1 MTLRRCRSAHAS
13 TVRTMSSL
21 AMVAAML
28 AVVVTS
34 ARAASRASALPG
46 GYWTLSQTQPI
57 LDKTLTVRLAP
68 DLAPLTVGERAA
80 TGKLIEAGRIIHN
93 LFEDMNH
100 RDAKRARADLA
111 TLEKRQGGSPEVRNL
126 IDLYRLS
133 RGPIATDL
141 SNKRFPFVRA
151 DSTRP
156 GRNFYP
162 WGVTKEEIER
172 FLAAHPERRAT
183 ILHPLTIVR
192 RADAGSLRAD
202 LATLARH
209 PALDV
214 LHPGLAADLR
224 ELARHPS
231 AQAFYA
237 VPHPVAYPDSFLA
250 VHRLL
255 NEAAAA
261 IESDDAEFADYLRL
275 RARDLLANDYE
286 GGDAAWVTGRFR
298 HLNAQIGAYET
309 YDDELF
315 GVKAS
320 HGLSLMLADS
330 ARTTAVRG
338 AIRGLQD
345 LENSLPYAPHKRV
358 REDIPVGVYD
368 VIADFG
374 QTRGANTATILPN
387 DSRHARRYGRTI
399 LLRRNIMSD
408 PNIVKSARRS
418 FEAALDRRHH
428 ADFDADGSFYRTLW
442 HEIGHYL
449 GPDRDRKGRDLDQ
462 ALLEEAST
470 FEELKADL
478 VALFVARDL
487 RKRGYYDDR
496 ALRALYAS
504 GVLRM
509 LNKSQPRPDESYG
522 VMQLMQLNWF
532 LEQGALVY
540 DKATKQ
546 LTVRYERYPAAVASM
561 LEAVT
566 AIQAGGDRAA
576 ADRFITR
583 WATWDARHESLGRA
597 MRATETSRY
606 RLVRFAA
613 LGE

>member
-1 MTLRRCRSAHAS
+1 M
-13 TVRTMSSL
+13 
-21 AMVAAML
+21 
-28 AVVVTS
+28 S
-34 ARAASRASALPG
+34 ARLAGALLAITIFAPTAVSAGAASRATALPG
-46 GYWTLSQTQPI
+46 GYWTLAQTQPI
-57 LDKTLTVRLAP
+57 LDKALTVRLAP
-68 DLAPLTVGERAA
+68 DLSRLTSGERAA
-80 TGKLIEAGRIIHN
+80 AVKLIEAGRIIHH

-100 RDAKRARADLA
+100 RDARRARAELA
-111 TLEKRQGGSPEVRNL
+111 ALEKRHRDSPEVRNL
-126 IDLYRLS
+126 VDLYRLS

-162 WGVTKEEIER
+162 WGVTKEEVER
-172 FLAAHPERRAT
+172 FLAVRPGRRAT

-192 RADAGSLRAD
+192 RADSGSLRAD
-202 LATLARH
+202 LATLTRH

-224 ELARHPS
+224 ELSKRPS

-255 NEAAAA
+255 NEAAGA
-261 IESDDAEFADYLRL
+261 IESDDSDFADYLRL

-286 GGDAAWVTGRFR
+286 GGDAAWVTGRFGR
-298 HLNAQIGAYET
+298 LNAQIGAYET

-330 ARTTAVRG
+330 TRTAAVRA
-338 AIRGLQD
+338 AIRGLQE

-399 LLRRNIMSD
+399 LLRRNIMND
-408 PNIVKSARRS
+408 PNIVKSSRRS

-428 ADFDADGSFYRTLW
+428 ADFDADGGFYRTLW

-449 GPDRDRKGRDLDQ
+449 GPDRDRHGRDLDQ

-470 FEELKADL
+470 FEEMKADL
-478 VALFVARDL
+478 VALFVARQL
-487 RKRGYYDDR
+487 HKRGYYDDR
-496 ALRALYAS
+496 GLRALYAS

-509 LNKSQPRPDESYG
+509 LNKIQPRPDESYG
-522 VMQLMQLNWF
+522 VMQLVQLNWF

-546 LTVRYERYPAAVASM
+546 LTVRYERYPAAVASL

-566 AIQAGGDRAA
+566 AIQANGDRAA
-576 ADRFITR
+576 ADRFIAR

>member
-1 MTLRRCRSAHAS
+1 MSA
-13 TVRTMSSL
+13 RL
-21 AMVAAML
+21 VAALL
-28 AVVVTS
+28 ATS
-34 ARAASRASALPG
+34 IFATTPVFAGAASRATTLPE
-46 GYWTLSQTQPI
+46 GYWTLAQTEPI

-68 DLAPLTVGERAA
+68 DLSQLTSGERAA
-80 TGKLIEAGRIIHN
+80 AGKLIEAGRIIHN

-100 RDAKRARADLA
+100 RDARRARAELA
-111 TLEKRQGGSPEVRNL
+111 ALARRQGTSPEVRNL

-141 SNKRFPFVRA
+141 SNRRLPFVRA

-162 WGVTKEEIER
+162 WGVTKEKIER
-172 FLAAHPERRAT
+172 FLAAHPERRAA

-192 RADAGSLRAD
+192 RADSGSLRAD

-224 ELARHPS
+224 DLAKRPS

-261 IESDDAEFADYLRL
+261 IGRDDSEFSDYLRL

-286 GGDAAWVTGRFR
+286 AGDAAWVTARFGR
-298 HLNAQIGAYET
+298 LNAQIGAYET

-330 ARTTAVRG
+330 ARTAAVRG
-338 AIRGLQD
+338 AIRGLQE
-345 LENSLPYAPHKRV
+345 LENSLPYLPHKQV

-399 LLRRNIMSD
+399 LLRRNIMND
-408 PNIVKSARRS
+408 PSIVKSS
-418 FEAALDRRHH
+418 QHSYEAAIDRRHH
-428 ADFDADGSFYRTLW
+428 SDFDADGGFYRTLW

-449 GPDRDRKGRDLDQ
+449 GPDRDHKGRDLDQ

-470 FEELKADL
+470 FEEMKADL
-478 VALFVARDL
+478 VSLFVAREL

-509 LNKSQPRPDESYG
+509 LNKTQPRPDESYG

-532 LEQGALVY
+532 LEHGALVY
-540 DKATKQ
+540 DKTTKQ
-546 LTVRYERYPAAVASM
+546 LTVRYERYPAAVAA
-561 LEAVT
+561 LLQAVT
-566 AIQAGGDRAA
+566 AIQANGDRAA

-583 WATWDARHESLGRA
+583 WATWDARHESLARA

>member
-1 MTLRRCRSAHAS
+1 MILMA
-13 TVRTMSSL
+13 SL
-21 AMVAAML
+21 ANL
-28 AVVVTS
+28 P
-34 ARAASRASALPG
+34 AL
-46 GYWTLSQTQPI
+46 
-57 LDKTLTVRLAP
+57 RLAP
-68 DLAPLTVGERAA
+68 DLSRLTSGERASV
-80 TGKLIEAGRIIHN
+80 GKLIAAGRILHHV
-93 LFEDMNH
+93 FEDMNH
-100 RDAKRARADLA
+100 RDARRARAELA
-111 TLEKRQGGSPEVRNL
+111 ALDKRHRASPEVRNL
-126 IDLYRLS
+126 LDLYRLS
-133 RGPIATDL
+133 RGPIATNL
-141 SNKRFPFVRA
+141 LNQRFPFVRA

-172 FLAAHPERRAT
+172 FLSAHPERRAT

-192 RADAGSLRAD
+192 RADSGSLRAD
-202 LATLARH
+202 LTTLARH
-209 PALDV
+209 PALHV
-214 LHPGLAADLR
+214 LHPGLTADLR
-224 ELARHPS
+224 ELSKRPS

-250 VHRLL
+250 VHGLL
-255 NEAAAA
+255 NDAASA
-261 IESDDAEFADYLRL
+261 IEGDDAEFADYLRA

-286 GGDAAWVTGRFR
+286 AGDAAWVTARFGR
-298 HLNAQIGAYET
+298 LNAQIGAYET
-309 YDDELF
+309 YDDELM

-330 ARTTAVRG
+330 ARTAAVRG
-338 AIRGLQD
+338 AIRGLQE

-408 PNIVKSARRS
+408 PNIVKSSRRS
-418 FEAALDRRHH
+418 FEAALDPRHH
-428 ADFDADGSFYRTLW
+428 ADFGADGGFYRTLW

-449 GPDRDRKGRDLDQ
+449 GPDRDRHGRDLDQ

-470 FEELKADL
+470 FEEMKADL
-478 VALFVARDL
+478 VSLFVAREL

-509 LNKSQPRPDESYG
+509 LNKTQPRPDESYG

-540 DKATKQ
+540 DKTTKK
-546 LTVRYERYPAAVASM
+546 LTVRYERYPAAVTS
-561 LEAVT
+561 LLQAVA
-566 AIQAGGDRAA
+566 AIQANGDRAA

-583 WATWDARHESLGRA
+583 WATWDARHESLGLA

-606 RLVRFAA
+606 RLVRYAA

>member
-1 MTLRRCRSAHAS
+1 MNARLAAALLATSIFTTTAMSA
-13 TVRTMSSL
+13 
-21 AMVAAML
+21 VA
-28 AVVVTS
+28 TT
-34 ARAASRASALPG
+34 RATELPE
-46 GYWTLSQTQPI
+46 GYWTLAQTQPI

-68 DLAPLTVGERAA
+68 DLTRLTSGERAA
-80 TGKLIEAGRIIHN
+80 AGKLIEAGRILHN

-100 RDAKRARADLA
+100 RDARRARADLA
-111 TLEKRQGGSPEVRNL
+111 ALQKRHVDSPEVRNL
-126 IDLYRLS
+126 VDLYRLS

-141 SNKRFPFVRA
+141 ANQRFPFVRA
-151 DSTRP
+151 DTTRP

-162 WGVTKEEIER
+162 WGVTKEEIEQ
-172 FLAAHPERRAT
+172 FLSAHPERRAT

-192 RADAGSLRAD
+192 RADSGSLRAD
-202 LATLARH
+202 LATLARY

-224 ELARHPS
+224 EMAKRPS

-255 NEAAAA
+255 NEAATA
-261 IESDDAEFADYLRL
+261 IESDDSEFADYLRL

-286 GGDAAWVTGRFR
+286 GGDAAWVTGRFGR
-298 HLNAQIGAYET
+298 LNAQIGAYET

-330 ARTTAVRG
+330 ARTAAVRG
-338 AIRGLQD
+338 AIRGLQE

-399 LLRRNIMSD
+399 LLRRNIMNDS
-408 PNIVKSARRS
+408 NIVKSSRRS

-428 ADFDADGSFYRTLW
+428 ADFDADGGFYRTLW

-449 GPDRDRKGRDLDQ
+449 GPDRDRRGRDLDQ

-470 FEELKADL
+470 FEEMKADL
-478 VALFVARDL
+478 VSLFVAREL
-487 RKRGYYDDR
+487 RKRGYYDER

-509 LNKSQPRPDESYG
+509 LNKTQPRPDESYG

-532 LEQGALVY
+532 LDQGALVY

-546 LTVRYERYPAAVASM
+546 ITVRYERYPAAVASL

-566 AIQAGGDRAA
+566 AIQANGDRAA
-576 ADRFITR
+576 ADRFIAR